1 MPEGP
6 RKSGAG
12 EDLPS
17 RLVLSLLGDKWTVV
31 VLYCI
36 SAQEA
41 RRFNELQRH
50 IPDISKKMLVQTLRQ
65 LERDGLVER
74 TVYPQVPPKTDYR
87 LTEDGR
93 RVREPIAFLCQWAIE
108 NRDLLR
114 RVRCRRDDPGET

>member
-1 MPEGP
+1 M
-6 RKSGAG
+6 RDDG
-12 EDLPS
+12 EELPS

-36 SAQEA
+36 SAHEA

-74 TVYPQVPPKTDYR
+74 TVYPQVHPKTDYR
-87 LTEDGR
+87 LTEDGKR
-93 RVREPIAFLCQWAIE
+93 MREPIALLCRWAVE
-108 NRDLLR
+108 NRSVLQRVKSR
-114 RVRCRRDDPGET
+114 RGDQAVA